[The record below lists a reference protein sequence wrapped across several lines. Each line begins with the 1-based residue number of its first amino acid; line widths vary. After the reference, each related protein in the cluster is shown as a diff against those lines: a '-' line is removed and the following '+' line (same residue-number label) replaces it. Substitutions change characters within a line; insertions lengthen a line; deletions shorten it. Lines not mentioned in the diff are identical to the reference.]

1 MVYGEHFGQKSIEP
15 LRTDRVNFES
25 QFWSFPLM
33 RSKHSIS
40 SAALSWPLV
49 VLLIT
54 PVVQA
59 PLAARPSNPPKPI
72 KVWSGVASWYGE
84 EFDGRTT
91 ASGQVYDMFA
101 ATAAHPWLPFGS
113 LLRVTNP
120 RTGQSQIVRIN
131 DRGPFMGDRELDVS
145 FIVASRLGLIESGV
159 ARLRI
164 ELLKEP
170 QLP

>member
-1 MVYGEHFGQKSIEP
+1 MGVRGPF
-15 LRTDRVNFES
+15 T
-25 QFWSFPLM
+25 LM
-33 RSKHSIS
+33 RKGLSIS
-40 SAALSWPLV
+40 SAVLSWPLV

-59 PLAARPSNPPKPI
+59 PLAANSLTPAKAI

-84 EFDGRTT
+84 PFEGRMT

-113 LLRVTNP
+113 LLRLTNP
-120 RTGQSQIVRIN
+120 KTGQSQLVRIN
-131 DRGPFMGDRELDVS
+131 DRGPFIGNRELDVS
-145 FIVASRLGLIESGV
+145 FFVASRLGLIDNGV

-164 ELLKEP
+164 ELLEEP
-170 QLP
+170 PLP

>member
-1 MVYGEHFGQKSIEP
+1 
-15 LRTDRVNFES
+15 
-25 QFWSFPLM
+25 M
-33 RSKHSIS
+33 RKGLSIS

-59 PLAARPSNPPKPI
+59 PLAARQAAPPKAI
-72 KVWSGVASWYGE
+72 KAWSGVTSWYGQRFE
-84 EFDGRTT
+84 GKKT

-113 LLRVTNP
+113 LLRLTNP
-120 RTGQSQIVRIN
+120 KTGHSQLVRIN
-131 DRGPFMGDRELDVS
+131 DRGPFWGDRELDVS
-145 FIVASRLGLIESGV
+145 FLVASRLGLIECGV

-164 ELLKEP
+164 ELLEEP
-170 QLP
+170 PLP

>member
-1 MVYGEHFGQKSIEP
+1 
-15 LRTDRVNFES
+15 
-25 QFWSFPLM
+25 M

-54 PVVQA
+54 PVAQA
-59 PLAARPSNPPKPI
+59 PLSARPSNPPKPI
-72 KVWSGVASWYGE
+72 KVWSGVASWYGG

-113 LLRVTNP
+113 LLRLTNP
-120 RTGQSQIVRIN
+120 KTGRSQVVRIN